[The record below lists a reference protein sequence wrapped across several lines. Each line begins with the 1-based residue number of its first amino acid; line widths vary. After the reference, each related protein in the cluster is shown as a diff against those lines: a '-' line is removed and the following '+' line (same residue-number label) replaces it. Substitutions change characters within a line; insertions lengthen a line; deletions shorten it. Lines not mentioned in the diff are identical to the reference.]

1 MAITMYSAA
10 VPTFLQLLGG
20 LKGTLEKSEA
30 AVTAKKL
37 DPAVVLNLRL
47 YPDMFTLARQVR
59 QACQHALGAGTVAG
73 VTPPQLPELDN
84 SFAEM
89 QSRIDKTI
97 DFLKGLKANQLD
109 GKEDS
114 TVTIQ
119 AGGQPR
125 QFKAQ
130 TYLYHFAM
138 PNFYFHVTTAYNLLR
153 SLGIEIG
160 KRDFIGPM
168 PS

>member
-59 QACQHALGAGTVAG
+59 QACVHACGAGTVAG
-73 VTPPQLPELDN
+73 VTPPQFPEIDS

-89 QSRIDKTI
+89 YSRIDKTV
-97 DFLKGLKANQLD
+97 DFLKGLKANQID

-114 TVTIQ
+114 TLTLTQ
-119 AGGQPR
+119 GGQQR
-125 QFKAQ
+125 QVQAQ
-130 TYLYHFAM
+130 TYLYHTAM
-138 PNFYFHVTTAYNLLR
+138 PNFYFHVTTAYNILR

-160 KRDFIGPM
+160 KRDFMGAM

>member
-1 MAITMYSAA
+1 MAVSMYSAS
-10 VPTFLQLLGG
+10 VPVFLQLLGG
-20 LKGTLEKSEA
+20 LKGFLAKGEA
-30 AVTAKKL
+30 AVTARKL
-37 DPAVVLNLRL
+37 DPEVVLNLRL

-59 QACQHALGAGTVAG
+59 QASEHAFGAARVAG
-73 VTPPQLPELDN
+73 VAVPQLPMVDS

-89 QSRIDKTI
+89 QKRLDTTI
-97 DFLKGLKANQLD
+97 DLLKTLSPAQID

-114 TVTIQ
+114 EVTIV
-119 AGGQPR
+119 AGGNER
-125 QFKAQ
+125 KFKAQ

-138 PNFYFHVTTAYNLLR
+138 PNFYFHITTAYNILR

-160 KRDFIGPM
+160 KRDFMGQM